1 LGRISG
7 YYDTLKERI
16 IISKR
21 DFKITT
27 DLGWGINFVT
37 QEMLLFYLLNHNTNK
52 KALNFQYLGIEKC
65 KLKFSKTI
73 LGIK

>member
-1 LGRISG
+1 LGRIGG

-21 DFKITT
+21 DFKTTT

-37 QEMLLFYLLNHNTNK
+37 QEMHIVLVK
-52 KALNFQYLGIEKC
+52 
-65 KLKFSKTI
+65 S
-73 LGIK
+73 